1 MVKIRINDIVY
12 EVVDDVLA
20 EEDIKDMVM
29 KAIHFINLI
38 EEDFLPSYHRSESLI
53 LILEELYQFDLVEYE
68 ENTDIIEF

>member
-38 EEDFLPSYHRSESLI
+38 DEDFLPSYRDDALI
-53 LILEELYQFDLVEYE
+53 QILEKLYKFDLQEYE
-68 ENTDIIEF
+68 ENTDIIDF